1 MAGVAAADDR
11 LVRLLQR
18 HEGLRL
24 VPYRDTTGHLTI
36 GYGLNL
42 DAGISK
48 AEAEWLLRTRVMA
61 ATEAVARSL
70 PWWARLDEVRRSVLV
85 DMAYNLGIAG
95 LLKFRRTLAAIE
107 RGDYDA
113 AARGMLAS
121 LWARQVG
128 QRAVRLA
135 TMMRTGEWPAEVR

>member
-1 MAGVAAADDR
+1 M
-11 LVRLLQR
+11 RLLQR